1 MEIPHINIDEF
12 DYPLPSE
19 RIAKYP
25 LDNRDQSKL
34 LVYKNDLI
42 QQSSFHH
49 VGDFLPDNTLLVFNN
64 TKVIRARLH
73 FFKST
78 GARIE
83 VFCLEPHLPA
93 TAEQAFQA
101 RNQVEWQCLVG
112 NQKKWK
118 EGYISREVIID
129 SLPLKVKAEMVQ
141 KLTDGMIIRFTW
153 AGDYSFA
160 SVMEAMGETPIP
172 PYLER
177 EAEAIDTERYQTVY
191 SKYNGSVAAP
201 TAGLHFSPAVLEALS
216 KKGFKTMELTLHVGA
231 GTFKPVKS
239 KTIGDHEMH
248 TEHFRVP
255 LETIKALINHAGP
268 IIAVGTTTVRTLES
282 LYLAGVKLN
291 QGVPCHHISQW
302 DGFRYRSGLS
312 LKESLEALVS
322 HLEKTRL
329 AAFEASTS
337 IIIVPG
343 FQFSVIE
350 GLITNFHQPRS
361 TLLLLIAAL
370 VGDNWQRIYRFAL
383 DNQFR
388 FLSYGDSSLLMAH

>member
-1 MEIPHINIDEF
+1 MEVPHINIDEF

-25 LDNRDQSKL
+25 LENRDQSKL
-34 LVYKNDLI
+34 LVYKNNQI
-42 QQSSFHH
+42 QESSFVHISN
-49 VGDFLPDNTLLVFNN
+49 FLPTDALMVFNN

-73 FFKST
+73 FNKST

-83 VFCLEPHLPA
+83 VFCLEPHLPP

-118 EGYISREVIID
+118 EGCISREIVINGM
-129 SLPLKVKAEMVQ
+129 PVEVTAQMAG
-141 KLTDGMIIRFTW
+141 KLADGMIVRFIWSGNDT
-153 AGDYSFA
+153 FA

-177 EAEAIDTERYQTVY
+177 QAEAIDTERYQTVY

-201 TAGLHFSPAVLEALS
+201 TAGLHFSPTVLENVS
-216 KKGFKTMELTLHVGA
+216 QKGFKTIELTLHVGA

-239 KTIGDHEMH
+239 KTIGEHEMH

-255 LETIKALINHAGP
+255 IETLQTLINHPGP

-282 LYLAGVKLN
+282 LYLAGVKLQ
-291 QGVPCHHISQW
+291 QGVPFHHISQW
-302 DGFRYRSGLS
+302 DGFRYRSNLS
-312 LKESLEALVS
+312 YKESLQTLTNY
-322 HLEKTRL
+322 LKKGQLT
-329 AAFEASTS
+329 AFEASTS

-343 FQFSVIE
+343 FEFSVIN

-370 VGDNWQRIYRFAL
+370 VGEDWQRIYRFAL

-388 FLSYGDSSLLMAH
+388 FLSYGDSSLLMAP